1 MVEYLNY
8 LQEKDKMIR
17 EFKFFHGITIQS
29 EGIQGIIR
37 TLRAQWRPELADD
50 LNDVYTID
58 ATEELTRLMSRQ
70 IAEEVDRDIVRR
82 LTGIWNGGIREIA
95 NGENVNRNVIPM
107 TIRDPIHPIDFNNTE
122 INNNLSD
129 EINYMNYEENDEVI
143 DEIIRRINGGNRAWD
158 VKNIW
163 KSVIWWGFI

>member
-1 MVEYLNY
+1 MIMVEFLNY

-107 TIRDPIHPIDFNNTE
+107 TIRDPIHSIDFNDME
-122 INNNLSD
+122 IDNNLSD
-129 EINYMNYEENDEVI
+129 EINYMNYEENDEAI
-143 DEIIRRINGGNRAWD
+143 DEIMRRINGGHRA
-158 VKNIW
+158 
-163 KSVIWWGFI
+163 